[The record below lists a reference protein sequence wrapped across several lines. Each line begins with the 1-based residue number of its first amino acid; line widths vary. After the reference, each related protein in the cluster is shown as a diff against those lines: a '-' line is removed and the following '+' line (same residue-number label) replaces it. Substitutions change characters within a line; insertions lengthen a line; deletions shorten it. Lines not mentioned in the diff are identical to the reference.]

1 MPNWCYNRMNVMGDR
16 DSLVKLTEAITRK
29 HDSSL
34 AETTMGVEQVDYDLS
49 VLFPIPDELRIT
61 AMFFSTETNDP
72 EYQELLKKYEAN
84 KAKYGHTTWYDW
96 CIENWG
102 AKWSPRIEEW
112 TINDF
117 SIGFQYGSEIYAYYE
132 TPWSP
137 ADGLIREVS
146 RQFPTLLFTV
156 SSDEEGRSFS
166 CVSAFSKGE
175 MVAEAGCEL
184 DPNKVPEQFR
194 EAYTRI
200 DKEIESGV
208 SAVGYDAWDEMSEL
222 DSDVLGWL
230 ETEVNNQLRDK
241 GLLPKLGV

>member
-1 MPNWCYNRMNVMGDR
+1 MPNWCYNRMNVTGDR
-16 DSLVKLTEAITRK
+16 DSLVKLTEAITCK

-34 AETTMGVEQVDYDLS
+34 AETTMGVEQEDYDLS
-49 VLFPIPDELRIT
+49 VLFPIADELRIT
-61 AMFFSTETNDP
+61 AMFFNAETDDP

-102 AKWSPRIEEW
+102 TKWSPRIEEW

-117 SIGFQYGSEIYAYYE
+117 PNGSEIYAYYE
-132 TPWSP
+132 TAWSP

-184 DPNKVPEQFR
+184 DPNKVPEEFR
-194 EAYTRI
+194 EAYARI

-208 SAVGYDAWDEMSEL
+208 SAVGYDAWDEMNEL

-230 ETEVNNQLRDK
+230 ETQVNNQLVEL
-241 GLLPKLGV
+241 GLLPKVGV

>member
-1 MPNWCYNRMNVMGDR
+1 MPNWCYNRMNVTGDR
-16 DSLVKLTEAITRK
+16 ESLVKLTEAITRK

-61 AMFFSTETNDP
+61 AMFFSTETDDP

-84 KAKYGHTTWYDW
+84 KEKYGHTTWYDW
-96 CIENWG
+96 CINNWST
-102 AKWSPRIEEW
+102 KWSPRIEEW
-112 TINDF
+112 TIND
-117 SIGFQYGSEIYAYYE
+117 YPNGSEIYAYYE
-132 TPWSP
+132 TAWSP

-184 DPNKVPEQFR
+184 SANKVPEQFR
-194 EAYTRI
+194 EAYARI
-200 DKEIESGV
+200 DEEIESGT
-208 SAVGYDAWDEMSEL
+208 SDGNYDAWDEMSEL

-230 ETEVNNQLRDK
+230 ETEVDNQLRDK
-241 GLLPKLGV
+241 GLLPKLSV

>member
-1 MPNWCYNRMNVMGDR
+1 MPNWCYNRLSVTGDR
-16 DSLVKLTEAITRK
+16 DSLVKLTEAIARK
-29 HDSSL
+29 HDPSL
-34 AETTMGVEQVDYDLS
+34 AETTMDLEQADYDLT
-49 VLFPIPDELRIT
+49 VLFPVPDELRIT
-61 AMFFSTETNDP
+61 AMFFSTETDDP

-96 CIENWG
+96 CIENWST
-102 AKWSPRIEEW
+102 KWSPRIEEW

-117 SIGFQYGSEIYAYYE
+117 PNGSEIYAYYE
-132 TPWSP
+132 TAWSP

-184 DPNKVPEQFR
+184 DADNVPEQFR
-194 EAYTRI
+194 ETFARI

-208 SAVGYDAWDEMSEL
+208 SAVGYDAWDEISEL

-230 ETEVNNQLRDK
+230 ETQVNNQLVEL
-241 GLLPKLGV
+241 GLLPKVGV

>member
-1 MPNWCYNRMNVMGDR
+1 MPNWCYNRMSVTGDR
-16 DSLVKLTEAITRK
+16 ESLVKLTEAITRK
-29 HDSSL
+29 HDPSL

-49 VLFPIPDELRIT
+49 VLFPVPEELRIS
-61 AMFFSTETNDP
+61 AMFFNTETDDP

-96 CIENWG
+96 CLENWST
-102 AKWSPRIEEW
+102 KWSPRIEEW
-112 TINDF
+112 TIND
-117 SIGFQYGSEIYAYYE
+117 YPNGSEISAYYE
-132 TPWSP
+132 TAWSP

-166 CVSAFSKGE
+166 CVSAFSNGE

-184 DPNKVPEQFR
+184 SANKVPEQFR
-194 EAYTRI
+194 EAYARI
-200 DKEIESGV
+200 DNEIENGTSDE
-208 SAVGYDAWDEMSEL
+208 GYDAWDEMSEL

>member
-1 MPNWCYNRMNVMGDR
+1 MPNWCYNRLSVTGDR
-16 DSLVKLTEAITRK
+16 DSLVKLTEAITRE
-29 HDSSL
+29 HDPSL
-34 AETTMGVEQVDYDLS
+34 AEMSTIGVKQVDYDLT
-49 VLFPIPDELRIT
+49 VLFPVPDELRIT
-61 AMFFSTETNDP
+61 AMFFSAETDDP

-96 CIENWG
+96 CIENWST
-102 AKWSPRIEEW
+102 KWSPRIEEW

-117 SIGFQYGSEIYAYYE
+117 SNGSEIYAYYE
-132 TPWSP
+132 TAWSP

-184 DPNKVPEQFR
+184 DADKVPEEFR
-194 EAYTRI
+194 EAFARI

-208 SAVGYDAWDEMSEL
+208 SAVGYDAWDEISEL
-222 DSDVLGWL
+222 DSDILGWL
-230 ETEVNNQLRDK
+230 ETQVNNQLVEL

>member
-1 MPNWCYNRMNVMGDR
+1 MPNWCYNRMNVTGDR
-16 DSLVKLTEAITRK
+16 DSLVKLTEAIARK

-61 AMFFSTETNDP
+61 AMFFSTKTDDP

-84 KAKYGHTTWYDW
+84 KAKYGYTTWYDW
-96 CIENWG
+96 AIENWG
-102 AKWSPRIEEW
+102 TKWSPRIEEW
-112 TINDF
+112 EIIDH
-117 SIGFQYGSEIYAYYE
+117 SDGSGGIYAYYE
-132 TPWSP
+132 TAWSP

-146 RQFPTLLFTV
+146 KQFPTLLFTV

-184 DPNKVPEQFR
+184 EPNKVPEQFR
-194 EAYTRI
+194 EDYARI
-200 DKEIESGV
+200 DKEIETCFSDGN
-208 SAVGYDAWDEMSEL
+208 YDAWDEMSEL

-230 ETEVNNQLRDK
+230 ETQVNNQLVEL
-241 GLLPKLGV
+241 GLLPKVGV

>member
-1 MPNWCYNRMNVMGDR
+1 MPNWCYNRMNVTGDR

-34 AETTMGVEQVDYDLS
+34 AETTMSVEQVDYDLT
-49 VLFPIPDELRIT
+49 VLFPVPDELRIT
-61 AMFFSTETNDP
+61 AMFFNTETDDP

-96 CIENWG
+96 CIENWST
-102 AKWSPRIEEW
+102 KWSPRIEEW

-117 SIGFQYGSEIYAYYE
+117 PNGSEIYAYYE
-132 TPWSP
+132 TAWSP

-146 RQFPTLLFTV
+146 KQFPTLLFVV

-166 CVSAFSKGE
+166 CVMAFSNGE
-175 MVAEAGCEL
+175 IVAEAGCEL
-184 DPNKVPEQFR
+184 SANKVPEQFR
-194 EAYTRI
+194 EDYARI
-200 DKEIESGV
+200 DREIETGFSDGN
-208 SAVGYDAWDEMSEL
+208 YDAWDEMSEL

-230 ETEVNNQLRDK
+230 ETQVDNQLRDK